1 MGVCGY
7 GTRVLTPPLH
17 SDPPPFPRSSHQ
29 PCACFHPW
37 AFADPFLRAA
47 VWGEKK
53 PNHYGAGTSP
63 PKDPLKK
70 QFCKEN
76 LAAPLKWL
84 LGAAPL
90 QTHPPPPPKKNT
102 SGISAARD
110 LGWGWCQ
117 AAGPHP
123 PNPQQFPWGSERSWL
138 RFLGSWGLSDA
149 KAVGGWD
156 GVAPLCPK
164 RMISA
169 GCQARGALPRA
180 GEPKDP
186 TKTSMAS
193 T

>member
-1 MGVCGY
+1 MELLTCVGVCGY
-7 GTRVLTPPLH
+7 GTRVLIPPLH

-90 QTHPPPPPKKNT
+90 QTHLPPPPPKKKLQVFLQLEIWGGDGARLRGHILPIP
-102 SGISAARD
+102 SSFPGAAKG
-110 LGWGWCQ
+110 LGLGFWVRGGYLMQ
-117 AAGPHP
+117 K
-123 PNPQQFPWGSERSWL
+123 PW
-138 RFLGSWGLSDA
+138 
-149 KAVGGWD
+149 VGGMELLPF
-156 GVAPLCPK
+156 VPK
-164 RMISA
+164 
-169 GCQARGALPRA
+169 G
-180 GEPKDP
+180 
-186 TKTSMAS
+186 
-193 T
+193 